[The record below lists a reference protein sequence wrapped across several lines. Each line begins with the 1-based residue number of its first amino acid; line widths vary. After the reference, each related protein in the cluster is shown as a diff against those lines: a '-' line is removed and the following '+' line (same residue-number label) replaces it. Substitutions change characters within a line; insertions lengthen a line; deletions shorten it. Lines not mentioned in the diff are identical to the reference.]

1 MKGKWAIWFVLLA
14 LVIVSMTFV
23 AACAKE
29 ATPSPTSTPSPI
41 PKVYKLKVQSAW
53 PHGDLSME
61 TLTEFAAAAEKR
73 SNGRLKI
80 SVFGEPDIV
89 PMFQVLEA
97 VKKGTLDI
105 GHAGG
110 TLWGG
115 VIPVGEIEF
124 GIPYGF
130 RVAWEKTY
138 EAKQAAIRKFFYES
152 GFIDLLREEYAKQG
166 VYYLD
171 IHTYGPVPI
180 VVAKKPIRTMEDLKG
195 VKIRD
200 EGLWTEWHNMLGAAG
215 TDISGSEA
223 YMALKTGA
231 LDAAQWDVSCITGLK
246 WHEVAP
252 YWIRGEEN
260 DACIGHMLVNMDV
273 WNSLPDDLK
282 EALAGAAEDY
292 WYATVEAYGKEVKV
306 IEDMAKRG
314 EITEVW
320 LDDEAI
326 AKHAEA
332 AHKLWDK
339 LAAKDAACA
348 KAIQLIKEWQE
359 EGKYR

>member
-1 MKGKWAIWFVLLA
+1 MKKKWLVWVVLLA
-14 LVIVSMTFV
+14 TVVV
-23 AACAKE
+23 AMPFAVGCAKK
-29 ATPSPTSTPSPI
+29 ATPSPTATPAPT

-61 TLTEFAAAAEKR
+61 ALHDFAADAESK

-130 RVAWEKTY
+130 RVAWEKSY

-152 GFIDLLREEYAKQG
+152 GFVDLLREEYAKQG

-223 YMALKTGA
+223 YTALKTGA
-231 LDAAQWDVSCITGLK
+231 LDAAQWDIGALTSLH
-246 WHEVAP
+246 WNEVAP

-260 DACIGHMLVNMDV
+260 DAAIGHMLVNMNV

-282 EALAGAAEDY
+282 GILKKAAEDY
-292 WYATVEAYGKEVKV
+292 WYTTVKIYGEELKKAEEMV
-306 IEDMAKRG
+306 KRG
-314 EITEVW
+314 EVTKVW

-326 AKHAEA
+326 AKHTEA

-348 KAIQLIKEWQE
+348 EAIKLIREWQE